1 MSTLNNSLIV
11 TFKDTSF
18 EEEVLKSSLPV
29 LVDFW
34 ATWCGPCKVVAPI
47 LAELA
52 EKYAGKIIRMPFLR
66 LNYLIPIL
74 KLVMWQTRLPLTRHW
89 AKCPVL
95 NTGLPCLLRLKR
107 AGAYMILLKE
117 IL

>member
-29 LVDFW
+29 LVDFFFFFF
-34 ATWCGPCKVVAPI
+34 GPCKVIASI

-52 EKYAGKIIRMPFLR
+52 EKYAGKIKIGKLNVDENPTTPAKYSVRGVPTLVLFKDGKAEATKVGALSKSQLEDFL
-66 LNYLIPIL
+66 NSH
-74 KLVMWQTRLPLTRHW
+74 LV
-89 AKCPVL
+89 
-95 NTGLPCLLRLKR
+95 
-107 AGAYMILLKE
+107 
-117 IL
+117 

>member
-34 ATWCGPCKVVAPI
+34 ATWCGPCKVIAPI

-52 EKYAGKIIRMPFLR
+52 EKYAGKIKIGKLNVDENPTTPAKYSVRGVPTLVLFKDGKAEATKVGALSKSQLEDFL
-66 LNYLIPIL
+66 NSH
-74 KLVMWQTRLPLTRHW
+74 LVY
-89 AKCPVL
+89 
-95 NTGLPCLLRLKR
+95 G
-107 AGAYMILLKE
+107 
-117 IL
+117 

>member
-34 ATWCGPCKVVAPI
+34 ATWCGPCKVIAPI

-52 EKYAGKIIRMPFLR
+52 EKYAGKIKIGKLNVDENPTTPAKYSVHGKAEATKVGALSKSQLEDFL
-66 LNYLIPIL
+66 NSH
-74 KLVMWQTRLPLTRHW
+74 LV
-89 AKCPVL
+89 
-95 NTGLPCLLRLKR
+95 
-107 AGAYMILLKE
+107 
-117 IL
+117 

>member
-34 ATWCGPCKVVAPI
+34 ATWCGPCKVIAPI

-52 EKYAGKIIRMPFLR
+52 EKYAGKIKIGKLNVDENPTTPAKYSVRGVPTLVLFKDGKVEAIKVGALSKSQLKDFL
-66 LNYLIPIL
+66 NSH
-74 KLVMWQTRLPLTRHW
+74 LV
-89 AKCPVL
+89 
-95 NTGLPCLLRLKR
+95 
-107 AGAYMILLKE
+107 
-117 IL
+117 

>member
-34 ATWCGPCKVVAPI
+34 ATWCGPCKVIAPI

-52 EKYAGKIIRMPFLR
+52 EKYAGKIKIGKLNVDENPTTPAKYSVRGVPTLVLFKDGKAEATKVGALSKSQLEDFL
-66 LNYLIPIL
+66 NSH
-74 KLVMWQTRLPLTRHW
+74 LV
-89 AKCPVL
+89 
-95 NTGLPCLLRLKR
+95 
-107 AGAYMILLKE
+107 
-117 IL
+117 

>member
-34 ATWCGPCKVVAPI
+34 ATWCGPCKVIAPI
-47 LAELA
+47 LAERA
-52 EKYAGKIIRMPFLR
+52 EKYAGKIKIGKLNVDENPTTPAKYSVRGVPTLVLFKDGKAEATKVGALSKSQLEDFL
-66 LNYLIPIL
+66 NSH
-74 KLVMWQTRLPLTRHW
+74 LV
-89 AKCPVL
+89 
-95 NTGLPCLLRLKR
+95 
-107 AGAYMILLKE
+107 
-117 IL
+117 

>member
-34 ATWCGPCKVVAPI
+34 ATWCGPCKVIAPI

-52 EKYAGKIIRMPFLR
+52 EKYAGKIKIGKLNVDEHPTTPAKYSVRGVPTLVLFKDGKAEATKVGALSKSQLEDFL
-66 LNYLIPIL
+66 NSH
-74 KLVMWQTRLPLTRHW
+74 LV
-89 AKCPVL
+89 
-95 NTGLPCLLRLKR
+95 
-107 AGAYMILLKE
+107 
-117 IL
+117 

>member
-34 ATWCGPCKVVAPI
+34 ATWCGPCKVIAPI

-52 EKYAGKIIRMPFLR
+52 EKYAGKIKIGKLNVDENPTTPAKYSVRGVPTLVLFKDGKAEATKVGALSKSQLEHFL
-66 LNYLIPIL
+66 NSH
-74 KLVMWQTRLPLTRHW
+74 LV
-89 AKCPVL
+89 
-95 NTGLPCLLRLKR
+95 
-107 AGAYMILLKE
+107 
-117 IL
+117 

>member
-1 MSTLNNSLIV
+1 MIV

-34 ATWCGPCKVVAPI
+34 ATWCGPCKVIAPI

-52 EKYAGKIIRMPFLR
+52 EKYAGKIKIGKLNVDENPTTPAKYSVRGVPTLVLFKDGKAEATKVGALSKSQLEDFL
-66 LNYLIPIL
+66 NSH
-74 KLVMWQTRLPLTRHW
+74 LV
-89 AKCPVL
+89 
-95 NTGLPCLLRLKR
+95 
-107 AGAYMILLKE
+107 
-117 IL
+117 

>member
-29 LVDFW
+29 IVDFW
-34 ATWCGPCKVVAPI
+34 ATWCGPCKVIAPI

-52 EKYAGKIIRMPFLR
+52 EKYAGKIKIGKLNVDENPTTPAKYSVRGVPTLVLFKDGKAEATKVGALSKSQLEDFL
-66 LNYLIPIL
+66 NSH
-74 KLVMWQTRLPLTRHW
+74 LV
-89 AKCPVL
+89 
-95 NTGLPCLLRLKR
+95 
-107 AGAYMILLKE
+107 
-117 IL
+117 

>member
-34 ATWCGPCKVVAPI
+34 ATWCGPCKVIAPI
-47 LAELA
+47 FAELA
-52 EKYAGKIIRMPFLR
+52 EKYAGKIKIGKLNVDENPTTPAKYSVRGVPTLVLFKDGKAEATKVGALSKSQLEDFL
-66 LNYLIPIL
+66 NSH
-74 KLVMWQTRLPLTRHW
+74 LV
-89 AKCPVL
+89 
-95 NTGLPCLLRLKR
+95 
-107 AGAYMILLKE
+107 
-117 IL
+117 

>member
-34 ATWCGPCKVVAPI
+34 AKWCGPCKVIAPI

-52 EKYAGKIIRMPFLR
+52 EKYAGKIKIGKLNVDENPTTPAKYSVRGVPTLVLFKDGKAEATKVGALSKSQLEDFL
-66 LNYLIPIL
+66 NSH
-74 KLVMWQTRLPLTRHW
+74 LV
-89 AKCPVL
+89 
-95 NTGLPCLLRLKR
+95 
-107 AGAYMILLKE
+107 
-117 IL
+117 

>member
-34 ATWCGPCKVVAPI
+34 ATWCGPCKVIAPI

-52 EKYAGKIIRMPFLR
+52 EKYAGKIKIGKLNVDENPTTTAKYSVRGVPTLVLFKDGKAEATKVGALSKSQLEDFL
-66 LNYLIPIL
+66 NSH
-74 KLVMWQTRLPLTRHW
+74 LV
-89 AKCPVL
+89 
-95 NTGLPCLLRLKR
+95 
-107 AGAYMILLKE
+107 
-117 IL
+117 

>member
-18 EEEVLKSSLPV
+18 EEEVLESSLPV

-34 ATWCGPCKVVAPI
+34 ATWCGPCKVIAPI

-52 EKYAGKIIRMPFLR
+52 EKYAGKIKIGKLNVDENPTTPAKYSVRGVPTLVLFKDGKAEATKVGALSKSQLEDFL
-66 LNYLIPIL
+66 NSH
-74 KLVMWQTRLPLTRHW
+74 LV
-89 AKCPVL
+89 
-95 NTGLPCLLRLKR
+95 
-107 AGAYMILLKE
+107 
-117 IL
+117 

>member
-1 MSTLNNSLIV
+1 VSTLNNSLIV

-34 ATWCGPCKVVAPI
+34 ATWCGPCKVIAPI

-52 EKYAGKIIRMPFLR
+52 EKYAGKIKIGKLNVDENPTTPAKYSVRGVPTLVLFKDGKAEATKVGALSKSQLEDFL
-66 LNYLIPIL
+66 NSH
-74 KLVMWQTRLPLTRHW
+74 LV
-89 AKCPVL
+89 
-95 NTGLPCLLRLKR
+95 
-107 AGAYMILLKE
+107 
-117 IL
+117 

>member
-34 ATWCGPCKVVAPI
+34 ASWCAPCKVIAPI

-52 EKYAGKIIRMPFLR
+52 EKYAGKIKIGKLNVDENPTTPAKYSVRGVPTLVLFKDGKAEATKVGALSKSQLEDFL
-66 LNYLIPIL
+66 NSH
-74 KLVMWQTRLPLTRHW
+74 LV
-89 AKCPVL
+89 
-95 NTGLPCLLRLKR
+95 
-107 AGAYMILLKE
+107 
-117 IL
+117 

>member
-34 ATWCGPCKVVAPI
+34 ATWCGPRKVIAPI

-52 EKYAGKIIRMPFLR
+52 EKYAGKIKIGKLNVDENPTTPAKYSVRGVPTLVLFKDGKAEATKVGALSKSQLEDFL
-66 LNYLIPIL
+66 NSH
-74 KLVMWQTRLPLTRHW
+74 LV
-89 AKCPVL
+89 
-95 NTGLPCLLRLKR
+95 
-107 AGAYMILLKE
+107 
-117 IL
+117 